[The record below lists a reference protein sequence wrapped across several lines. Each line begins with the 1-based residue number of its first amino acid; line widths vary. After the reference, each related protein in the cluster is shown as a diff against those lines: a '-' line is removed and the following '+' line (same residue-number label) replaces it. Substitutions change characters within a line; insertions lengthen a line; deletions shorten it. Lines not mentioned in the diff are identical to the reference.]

1 MKVVLETLGCKL
13 NQAETESLTWELA
26 TAGYEI
32 SSEIEQADIFIL
44 NTCTVTNTADAKS
57 RQRIRQVYKI
67 NPTALIVTTGCY
79 AQRDPEA
86 LGKIPGLELVVSNEN
101 KANLVHLLGERF
113 HTQSNIRQFPTTSP
127 SSLRT
132 RAFIKV
138 QEGCNGVCSYCIVP
152 QVRKGETSVPAERII
167 EQIKHRETFGFKEV
181 VLTGTKVGCYTDRT
195 ANLTTLLT
203 KILGQTSVPRIRLSS
218 LQPQEISSEL
228 LSLWND
234 HRLLP
239 HFHLAL
245 QSACDKTLCSMKR
258 RYSLD
263 GYKETVRKIR
273 EIIPDAAITTDIII
287 GFPGETNGMFEENYR
302 TCKEMRFARIHVF
315 PYSPRPGTEAALME
329 DTVSDTIKKERS
341 RKMLALATQS
351 AGSFRKIFHGQERP
365 VLWESRDNR
374 GNWMG
379 WTDNYIM
386 VKTKGDNLANQISPK
401 IID

>member
-57 RQRIRQVYKI
+57 RQRIRQAHKI
-67 NPTALIVTTGCY
+67 NPDALIVATGCY
-79 AQRDPEA
+79 AQRDPDTMA
-86 LGKIPGLELVVSNEN
+86 KIPGVGLVVSAEN
-101 KANLVHLLGERF
+101 KANLVSRLGEILHIKHNKTRVLAA
-113 HTQSNIRQFPTTSP
+113 SP

-138 QEGCNGVCSYCIVP
+138 QEGCNGACSYCIVP
-152 QVRKGETSVPAERII
+152 QVRKGETSVPAGHVI
-167 EQIKHRETFGFKEV
+167 EQIKQRETFGFKEI
-181 VLTGTKVGCYTDRT
+181 VLTGTKVGCYTYGSAD
-195 ANLTTLLT
+195 LKTLLA
-203 KILGQTSVPRIRLSS
+203 KILDQTNVPRIRLSS

-228 LSLWND
+228 LSLWNN

-245 QSACDKTLCSMKR
+245 QSGCDKTLRSMKR

-263 GYKETVRKIR
+263 GYKEIVQGIR
-273 EIIPDAAITTDIII
+273 EIVPDAAITTDIII
-287 GFPGETNGMFEENYR
+287 GFPGETDSLFEESYR
-302 TCKEMRFARIHVF
+302 TCKDMQFARIHVF
-315 PYSPRPGTEAALME
+315 PYSTRPGTEAALMG
-329 DTVSDTIKKERS
+329 DTVPDTIKKERRS
-341 RKMLALATQS
+341 KMLALAAQS
-351 AGSFRKIFHGQERP
+351 VDSFRAAFRGCERP
-365 VLWESRDNR
+365 VLWESQDDR
-374 GNWMG
+374 GNWIG

-386 VKTKGDNLANQISPK
+386 VKRKGDNLANQISP
-401 IID
+401 IRID